1 MTNLIGAKTDARAT
15 ALDDGKGFSPGSRYT
30 DQASKEWVFV
40 KSSASIGQYDVA
52 TYDETFTTTVAGVST
67 SNDARGDKIGVAAA
81 DFASGDYG
89 WLQIYG
95 PCTMNVKAS
104 VSANARLNTT
114 ATAGYPDSSGT
125 SGSFQLEGIY
135 LTAARTASDG
145 SADGL
150 LNYPIVGTVL

>member
-1 MTNLIGAKTDARAT
+1 MTAFIGGKTDSSST
-15 ALDDGKGFSPGSRYT
+15 SLTDGKGFNPGDRYV
-30 DQASKEWVFV
+30 DHAGKEWVFV
-40 KSSASIGQYDVA
+40 KASASIGQYDVA
-52 TYDETFTTTVAGVST
+52 TYDETYVTTVAGVST
-67 SNDARGDKIGVAAA
+67 SNDARGDKIGVAAV
-81 DFASGDYG
+81 DFASSAYG

-145 SADGL
+145 SAAGV
-150 LNYPIVGTVL
+150 LNYPITGTVL